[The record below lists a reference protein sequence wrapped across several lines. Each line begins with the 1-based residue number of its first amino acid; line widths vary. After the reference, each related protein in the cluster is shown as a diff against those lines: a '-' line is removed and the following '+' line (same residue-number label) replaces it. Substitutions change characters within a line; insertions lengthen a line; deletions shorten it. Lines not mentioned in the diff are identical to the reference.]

1 MQNTQEAIKIDH
13 EKDNNSQMKVL
24 SDGIKK
30 INLKCNGSI
39 KDVYFWFFVE

>member
-1 MQNTQEAIKIDH
+1 MQNTQEAIKIDQ

-30 INLKCNGSI
+30 INLKYNGSI
-39 KDVYFWFFVE
+39 KDVYFWLFVE